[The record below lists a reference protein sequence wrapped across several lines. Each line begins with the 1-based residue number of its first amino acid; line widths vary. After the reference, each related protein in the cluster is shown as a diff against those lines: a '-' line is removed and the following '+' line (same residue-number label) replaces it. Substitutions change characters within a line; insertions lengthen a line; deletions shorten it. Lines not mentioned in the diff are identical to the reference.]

1 MIETGQLAGLKA
13 KGKNSSHSSNT
24 STGLSWLERFGYGL
38 GDMSYNIVFQFVNAY
53 LLFYYTD
60 VGGIHPAVIATLFLV
75 VRILD
80 AIFDPIMGM
89 ILDKTNTRWGKARP
103 YLLWVSLPFAL
114 FTFMCFT
121 NPHFGP
127 TGNII
132 YAYVTYILLGMSF
145 SMQTI
150 PVNSLTARIT
160 NDVQE
165 RTVLTTTRMILVYIG
180 ILLSISFA
188 TPLAT
193 AFGGENQELGFQ
205 MTALV
210 YAMVSIVLNL
220 FSFFTVR
227 ERIVPKKSEK
237 HGIKM
242 TLSVLFKNKPLLI
255 LASSFL
261 AFAIG
266 FNIKLSTMVYY
277 FTYNIHQKELVFW
290 GTVLFFGAALISNL
304 FIPVFSK
311 KWGRKNVMIISAA
324 ISLISYIGL
333 HFTPYSSVTLIL
345 FWLFASGFFTTPL
358 NTLAWGMI
366 ADCVDYA
373 EWKTGVRADGV
384 VISSMSFTNKL
395 GVALAGSFSAI
406 YLGIAGY
413 VPNGEQTVTSLNA
426 IKNMNALIPG
436 LFILLAV
443 LIICFYPLT
452 EKKYKNM
459 MSDLE
464 QRSKQP
470 V

>member
-1 MIETGQLAGLKA
+1 MIEAEQLVVTKS
-13 KGKNSSHSSNT
+13 KDKNKSN
-24 STGLSWLERFGYGL
+24 SRASLSWLERIGYGL

-75 VRILD
+75 VRVLD
-80 AIFDPIMGM
+80 AIFDPIMGV
-89 ILDKTNTRWGKARP
+89 ILDKTNTRWGRARP

-114 FTFMCFT
+114 FTFLCFT
-121 NPHFGP
+121 TPHFGP

-132 YAYVTYILLGMSF
+132 YAYITYILLGMSF

-150 PVNSLTARIT
+150 PVNSLTGRIT

-180 ILLSISFA
+180 ILLSIACA

-193 AFGGENQELGFQ
+193 AFGGENQALGFQ

-210 YAMVSIVLNL
+210 YAIVSIVLNL

-227 ERIVPKKSEK
+227 ERIVPKKSKK
-237 HGIKM
+237 HGMKM
-242 TLSVLFKNKPLLI
+242 TLSVLIKNKPLLI

-277 FTYNIHQKELVFW
+277 FTYNVDQKELVFF
-290 GTVLFFGAALISNL
+290 GTVLFFGAALISNV
-304 FIPVFSK
+304 FIPVVSE

-324 ISLISYIGL
+324 ISLVSYVGL
-333 HFTPYSSVTLIL
+333 HFTPYSSITFILI
-345 FWLFASGFFTTPL
+345 WLFASGFFTTPL

-413 VPNGEQTVTSLNA
+413 VPNAEQTVTSLNA

-436 LFILLAV
+436 LFILLSII
-443 LIICFYPLT
+443 IICFYPLT
-452 EKKYKNM
+452 EKGYKKM
-459 MSDLE
+459 ITELE
-464 QRSKQP
+464 QRSN
-470 V
+470 

>member
-1 MIETGQLAGLKA
+1 MIEAEQLVVTKS
-13 KGKNSSHSSNT
+13 KDKNKSN
-24 STGLSWLERFGYGL
+24 SRASLSWLERIGYGL

-75 VRILD
+75 VRVLD
-80 AIFDPIMGM
+80 AIFDPIMGV
-89 ILDKTNTRWGKARP
+89 ILDKTNTRWGRARP

-114 FTFMCFT
+114 FTFLCFT
-121 NPHFGP
+121 TPHFGP

-132 YAYVTYILLGMSF
+132 YAYITYILLGMSF

-150 PVNSLTARIT
+150 PVNSLTGRIT

-180 ILLSISFA
+180 ILLSIACA

-193 AFGGENQELGFQ
+193 AFGGENQALGFQ

-210 YAMVSIVLNL
+210 YAIVSIVLNL

-227 ERIVPKKSEK
+227 ERIVPKKSKK
-237 HGIKM
+237 HGMKM
-242 TLSVLFKNKPLLI
+242 TLSVLIKNKPLLI

-277 FTYNIHQKELVFW
+277 FTYNVDQKELVFF
-290 GTVLFFGAALISNL
+290 GTVLFFGAALISNV
-304 FIPVFSK
+304 FIPVVSE

-324 ISLISYIGL
+324 ISLVSYVGL
-333 HFTPYSSVTLIL
+333 HITPYSSITFILI
-345 FWLFASGFFTTPL
+345 WLFASGFFTTPL

-413 VPNGEQTVTSLNA
+413 VPNAEQTVTSLNA

-436 LFILLAV
+436 LFILLSII
-443 LIICFYPLT
+443 IICFYPLT
-452 EKKYKNM
+452 EKGYKKM
-459 MSDLE
+459 ITELE
-464 QRSKQP
+464 QRSN
-470 V
+470 

>member
-1 MIETGQLAGLKA
+1 MLNAEQSQILEAES
-13 KGKNSSHSSNT
+13 KGKPNSIA
-24 STGLSWLERFGYGL
+24 GLSWLERFGYGS
-38 GDMSYNIVFQFVNAY
+38 GDMAYNIVFQFVNAY

-60 VGGIHPAVIATLFLV
+60 VGGIHPAAVATLFLV
-75 VRILD
+75 VRVLD
-80 AIFDPIMGM
+80 AICDPIMGV

-114 FTFMCFT
+114 FTILCFT
-121 NPHFGP
+121 NPHLGS

-132 YAYVTYILLGMSF
+132 YMYITYILLGMTF

-150 PVNSLTARIT
+150 PVNSLTGRIT
-160 NDVQE
+160 NNIQE
-165 RTVLTTTRMILVYIG
+165 RTVLTTTRMILVYVG
-180 ILLSISFA
+180 ILLSISCA
-188 TPLAT
+188 TPLVT
-193 AFGGENQELGFQ
+193 AIGGENQEFGFQ

-210 YAMVSIVLNL
+210 YAVVSIILNL

-227 ERIVPKKSEK
+227 ERIAPKKSKK
-237 HGIKM
+237 HGLKV
-242 TLSVLFKNKPLLI
+242 TLSVLFKNKPLLV
-255 LASSFL
+255 LVSSFL

-277 FTYNIHQKELVFW
+277 FTYNVHQKELVFW

-304 FIPVFSK
+304 FIPLFSD
-311 KWGRKNVMIISAA
+311 KWGRKSVMIVSATV
-324 ISLISYIGL
+324 SLISYIGL
-333 HFTPYSSVTLIL
+333 QFTSFNSVALIL

-358 NTLAWGMI
+358 NTLAWGMV

-384 VISSMSFTNKL
+384 VISLMSFTNKL

-413 VPNGEQTVTSLNA
+413 VANAEQTVASLNA
-426 IKNMNALIPG
+426 IKNMNALVPG
-436 LFILLAV
+436 IFILLSV

-452 EKKYKNM
+452 EKTYNKM
-459 MSDLE
+459 ILDLE
-464 QRSKQP
+464 KKSK
-470 V
+470 

>member
-1 MIETGQLAGLKA
+1 MIEAEQLPIVKS
-13 KGKNSSHSSNT
+13 KDNEKTISSA
-24 STGLSWLERFGYGL
+24 GLSWLERIGYGL

-60 VGGIHPAVIATLFLV
+60 VGGIHPSMIATLFLV
-75 VRILD
+75 VRVLD
-80 AIFDPIMGM
+80 AIFDPIMGV

-114 FTFMCFT
+114 FTFLCFT
-121 NPHFGP
+121 TPYFGP

-132 YAYVTYILLGMSF
+132 YVYITYILLGMSF

-150 PVNSLTARIT
+150 PVNSLTGRIT
-160 NDVQE
+160 NDVKE

-180 ILLSISFA
+180 ILLSIACA

-193 AFGGENQELGFQ
+193 ALGGENQAFGFQ
-205 MTALV
+205 MTALA
-210 YAMVSIVLNL
+210 YAVVSIVLNL

-237 HGIKM
+237 HGLKM

-277 FTYNIHQKELVFW
+277 FTYNVDQKELVFF

-304 FIPVFSK
+304 FIPVFSE

-333 HFTPYSSVTLIL
+333 HFTPYSSITFILI
-345 FWLFASGFFTTPL
+345 WLFASGFFTTPL

-384 VISSMSFTNKL
+384 VISCMSFTNKL

-413 VPNGEQTVTSLNA
+413 VPNVDQTVTSLNA

-436 LFILLAV
+436 LFILLSII
-443 LIICFYPLT
+443 IICFYPLT
-452 EKKYKNM
+452 EKRYKKLILE
-459 MSDLE
+459 LE
-464 QRSKQP
+464 QRSN
-470 V
+470 

>member
-1 MIETGQLAGLKA
+1 MIEAEQLVVTKS
-13 KGKNSSHSSNT
+13 KDKNKTNSRAS
-24 STGLSWLERFGYGL
+24 LSWLERIGYGL

-75 VRILD
+75 VRVLD
-80 AIFDPIMGM
+80 AIFDPIMGV
-89 ILDKTNTRWGKARP
+89 ILDKTNTRWGRARP

-114 FTFMCFT
+114 FTFLCFT
-121 NPHFGP
+121 TPQFGP

-132 YAYVTYILLGMSF
+132 YAYITYILLGMSF

-150 PVNSLTARIT
+150 PVNSLTGRIT

-180 ILLSISFA
+180 ILLSIACA

-193 AFGGENQELGFQ
+193 ALGGENQALGFQ

-210 YAMVSIVLNL
+210 YAIVSIVLNL
-220 FSFFTVR
+220 FSFITVR
-227 ERIVPKKSEK
+227 ERIVPKKSKK
-237 HGIKM
+237 HGMKM
-242 TLSVLFKNKPLLI
+242 TLSVLIKNKPLLI

-277 FTYNIHQKELVFW
+277 FTYNVDQKELVFF
-290 GTVLFFGAALISNL
+290 GTVLFFGAALISNV
-304 FIPVFSK
+304 FIPVISE

-324 ISLISYIGL
+324 ISLVSYVGL
-333 HFTPYSSVTLIL
+333 HFTPYSSITLIL
-345 FWLFASGFFTTPL
+345 IWLFASGFFTTPL

-413 VPNGEQTVTSLNA
+413 VPNAEQTVTSLNA

-436 LFILLAV
+436 LFILLSIV
-443 LIICFYPLT
+443 IICFYPIT
-452 EKKYKNM
+452 EKGYKKM
-459 MSDLE
+459 ISELE
-464 QRSKQP
+464 QRSN
-470 V
+470 

>member
-1 MIETGQLAGLKA
+1 MIEAEQLVVTKSKDKSKTNSKA
-13 KGKNSSHSSNT
+13 S
-24 STGLSWLERFGYGL
+24 LSWLERIGYGL

-60 VGGIHPAVIATLFLV
+60 VGGIHPTVIATLFLV
-75 VRILD
+75 VRVLD
-80 AIFDPIMGM
+80 AIFDPIMGV
-89 ILDKTNTRWGKARP
+89 ILDKTNTRWGRARP

-114 FTFMCFT
+114 FTFLCFT
-121 NPHFGP
+121 TPHFGP

-132 YAYVTYILLGMSF
+132 YAYITYILLGMSF

-150 PVNSLTARIT
+150 PVNSLTGRIT

-180 ILLSISFA
+180 ILLSIACA

-193 AFGGENQELGFQ
+193 ALGGENQALGFQ

-210 YAMVSIVLNL
+210 YAIVSIVLNL

-227 ERIVPKKSEK
+227 ERIVPKKSKK
-237 HGIKM
+237 HGMKM
-242 TLSVLFKNKPLLI
+242 TLSVLIKNKPLLI

-277 FTYNIHQKELVFW
+277 FTYNVDQKELVFF
-290 GTVLFFGAALISNL
+290 GTVLFFGAALISNV
-304 FIPVFSK
+304 FIPVVSE

-324 ISLISYIGL
+324 ISLVSYVGL
-333 HFTPYSSVTLIL
+333 HFTPYSSITFILI
-345 FWLFASGFFTTPL
+345 WLFASGFFTTPL

-413 VPNGEQTVTSLNA
+413 VPNAEQTVTSLNA

-436 LFILLAV
+436 LFILLSII
-443 LIICFYPLT
+443 IICFYPLT
-452 EKKYKNM
+452 EKGYKKM
-459 MSDLE
+459 ISELE
-464 QRSKQP
+464 KRSN
-470 V
+470 

>member
-1 MIETGQLAGLKA
+1 MIETEQLPVVKSKNNEKSSAGLP
-13 KGKNSSHSSNT
+13 
-24 STGLSWLERFGYGL
+24 WLERIGYGM

-60 VGGIHPAVIATLFLV
+60 VSGIHPSVIATLFLV
-75 VRILD
+75 VRVLD
-80 AIFDPIMGM
+80 AIFDPIMGV

-103 YLLWVSLPFAL
+103 YLLWVSLPFAI
-114 FTFMCFT
+114 FTFLCFT
-121 NPHFGP
+121 TPTFGP
-127 TGNII
+127 TGNIV
-132 YAYVTYILLGMSF
+132 YAYITYILLGMSF

-150 PVNSLTARIT
+150 PVNSLTGRIT

-180 ILLSISFA
+180 ILLSIACA

-193 AFGGENQELGFQ
+193 ALGGENQAFGFQ

-210 YAMVSIVLNL
+210 YAIVSIVLNL

-237 HGIKM
+237 HGLKM

-277 FTYNIHQKELVFW
+277 FTYNVDQKGLVFF

-304 FIPVFSK
+304 FIPVFSE

-333 HFTPYSSVTLIL
+333 HFTPYSSITFILI
-345 FWLFASGFFTTPL
+345 WLFASGFFTTPL

-413 VPNGEQTVTSLNA
+413 IPNADQTVTSLNA

-436 LFILLAV
+436 LFILLSII
-443 LIICFYPLT
+443 IICFYPLT
-452 EKKYKNM
+452 EKVYKKM
-459 MSDLE
+459 ISDLE
-464 QRSKQP
+464 QRSN
-470 V
+470 

>member
-1 MIETGQLAGLKA
+1 MLETEQIPVSKTTDR
-13 KGKNSSHSSNT
+13 NQTSST
-24 STGLSWLERFGYGL
+24 AALSWSERIGYGL

-75 VRILD
+75 VRVLD
-80 AIFDPIMGM
+80 AIFDPIMGVIM
-89 ILDKTNTRWGKARP
+89 DKTNTRWGKARP
-103 YLLWVSLPFAL
+103 YLLWVSLPLAL
-114 FTFMCFT
+114 SLFLCFT
-121 NPHFGP
+121 SPAFGP
-127 TGNII
+127 TGNTI
-132 YAYVTYILLGMSF
+132 YAYITYILLGMAF

-150 PVNSLTARIT
+150 PVNSLTGRIT
-160 NDVQE
+160 NNVQE

-180 ILLSISFA
+180 ILLAISCA

-193 AFGGENQELGFQ
+193 AFGGENQAFGFQ

-210 YAMVSIVLNL
+210 YAIVSIVLNL

-227 ERIVPKKSEK
+227 ERIVPKKSK
-237 HGIKM
+237 KQGLKI

-261 AFAIG
+261 AFAVG

-277 FTYNIHQKELVFW
+277 FTYNIDQKELVFL

-304 FIPVFSK
+304 FIPSFSK

-324 ISLISYIGL
+324 ISLITYVGL
-333 HFTPYSSVTLIL
+333 HFTPYSSVTLI
-345 FWLFASGFFTTPL
+345 FIWLFASGFFTTPL
-358 NTLAWGMI
+358 NTLAWGMV

-395 GVALAGSFSAI
+395 GVALAGSLSAI

-413 VPNGEQTVTSLNA
+413 VPNVDQTVASLNA

-436 LFILLAV
+436 LFILLSII
-443 LIICFYPLT
+443 IICFYPLS
-452 EKKYKNM
+452 EKRYKKM
-459 MSDLE
+459 ISDLE
-464 QRSKQP
+464 QRS
-470 V
+470 VNE

>member
-1 MIETGQLAGLKA
+1 MGESKA
-13 KGKNSSHSSNT
+13 IFIMGFSSFRIIYFLVFHHSSLWT
-24 STGLSWLERFGYGL
+24 HWKH
-38 GDMSYNIVFQFVNAY
+38 Y
-53 LLFYYTD
+53 LCVHNLYF
-60 VGGIHPAVIATLFLV
+60 
-75 VRILD
+75 
-80 AIFDPIMGM
+80 
-89 ILDKTNTRWGKARP
+89 
-103 YLLWVSLPFAL
+103 
-114 FTFMCFT
+114 
-121 NPHFGP
+121 
-127 TGNII
+127 
-132 YAYVTYILLGMSF
+132 LGMSF

-150 PVNSLTARIT
+150 PVNSLTGRIT

-165 RTVLTTTRMILVYIG
+165 RTVLTTTRMILVYVG
-180 ILLSISFA
+180 ILLSISCA

-193 AFGGENQELGFQ
+193 AFGGENQAFGFQ

-210 YAMVSIVLNL
+210 YAIVSIILNL

-227 ERIVPKKSEK
+227 ERIILKKSK
-237 HGIKM
+237 KYGIKM

-277 FTYNIHQKELVFW
+277 FTYNINQKELVFL

-304 FIPVFSK
+304 FIPVFSE

-324 ISLISYIGL
+324 ISLISYVGL
-333 HFTPYSSVTLIL
+333 YITPYSSITYILI
-345 FWLFASGFFTTPL
+345 WLFVSGFFTTPL

-413 VPNGEQTVTSLNA
+413 VPNAEQTVTSLNA

-436 LFILLAV
+436 LFIFLS
-443 LIICFYPLT
+443 IIIISFYPLT
-452 EKKYKNM
+452 EKRYKKII
-459 MSDLE
+459 SELE
-464 QRSKQP
+464 QRSN
-470 V
+470 

>member
-1 MIETGQLAGLKA
+1 MIEPEQITVAEAKNRNKPYTNAGLPW
-13 KGKNSSHSSNT
+13 S
-24 STGLSWLERFGYGL
+24 ERIGYGL
-38 GDMSYNIVFQFVNAY
+38 GDMSYNLVFQFVNAY
-53 LLFYYTD
+53 LLFFYTD

-80 AIFDPIMGM
+80 AIFDPIMGVIM
-89 ILDKTNTRWGKARP
+89 DKTNTRWGKARP

-114 FTFMCFT
+114 FLFLCFT
-121 NPHFGP
+121 SPPFGP
-127 TGNII
+127 TGNIL

-150 PVNSLTARIT
+150 PVNSLTGRIT

-165 RTVLTTTRMILVYIG
+165 RTILTTTRMVLVYIG
-180 ILLSISFA
+180 ILLSISCA

-193 AFGGENQELGFQ
+193 AFGGENQAFGFQ

-210 YAMVSIVLNL
+210 YAIVSIILNL
-220 FSFFTVR
+220 LSFFTVR
-227 ERIVPKKSEK
+227 ERVVPKKSKK

-255 LASSFL
+255 LTSAFL
-261 AFAIG
+261 VFSIG
-266 FNIKLSTMVYY
+266 FNIKISTMVYY
-277 FTYNIHQKELVFW
+277 FTYNIHQKELVFL

-304 FIPVFSK
+304 FIPAFSK
-311 KWGRKNVMIISAA
+311 KWGRKNMMIISAA
-324 ISLISYIGL
+324 ISLISYVGL
-333 HFTPYSSVTLIL
+333 HFTPYTSVTLI
-345 FWLFASGFFTTPL
+345 FIWLFASGFFTTPL

-373 EWKTGVRADGV
+373 EWKAGVRADGV

-413 VPNGEQTVTSLNA
+413 VPNVEQTLTSLNA

-436 LFILLAV
+436 VFILLSII
-443 LIICFYPLT
+443 IICFYPLT
-452 EKKYKNM
+452 EKRYKKM
-459 MSDLE
+459 ISDLE
-464 QRSKQP
+464 QRSNHE
-470 V
+470 

>member
-1 MIETGQLAGLKA
+1 MMIETEQLPVVKS
-13 KGKNSSHSSNT
+13 KYNEKSNSSA
-24 STGLSWLERFGYGL
+24 GLSWLERIGYGI

-60 VGGIHPAVIATLFLV
+60 VGGMHPAVIATLFLV
-75 VRILD
+75 VRVLD
-80 AIFDPIMGM
+80 AIFDPIMGV

-114 FTFMCFT
+114 FTFLCFT
-121 NPHFGP
+121 TPYFGP

-132 YAYVTYILLGMSF
+132 YAYITYILLGMSF

-150 PVNSLTARIT
+150 PVNSLTGRIT

-180 ILLSISFA
+180 ILLSIACA

-193 AFGGENQELGFQ
+193 ALGGENQAFGFQ

-210 YAMVSIVLNL
+210 YAIVSIVLNL

-237 HGIKM
+237 HGLKM

-277 FTYNIHQKELVFW
+277 FTYNVDQKELVFF

-304 FIPVFSK
+304 FIPVFSE

-333 HFTPYSSVTLIL
+333 HFTPYSSITFILI
-345 FWLFASGFFTTPL
+345 WLFASGFFTTPL

-413 VPNGEQTVTSLNA
+413 IPNADQTVTSLNA

-436 LFILLAV
+436 LFILLSII
-443 LIICFYPLT
+443 IICFYPLT
-452 EKKYKNM
+452 EKVYKKM
-459 MSDLE
+459 ISELE
-464 QRSKQP
+464 QRSN
-470 V
+470 